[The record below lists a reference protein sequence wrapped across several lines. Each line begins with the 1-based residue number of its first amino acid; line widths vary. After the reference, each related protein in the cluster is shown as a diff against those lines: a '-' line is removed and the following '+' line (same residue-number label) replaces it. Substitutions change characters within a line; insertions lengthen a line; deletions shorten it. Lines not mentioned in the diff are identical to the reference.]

1 MGDPGR
7 SSSASSRNIRA
18 RRQGIV
24 GRFAKRSSHQ
34 RPVRLGGRIN
44 DGSERPGPAPMRGS
58 SIMSACAAVSTRP
71 PPPDRSHVGRTAN
84 RPAAARRGSGRYR
97 QRRHPCLFRA
107 APGARAR
114 LRGPHL
120 FAARLAAAAPGRTRR
135 RHIARAGQS
144 PARRTSCG
152 LQGGGPARRAA
163 GRAARGALRAHAQ
176 LILRTDVACE
186 IEWRLFT
193 ELLELPCEQPGRES
207 RRDALAEAILAD
219 PRVTGAAGALLAGI
233 GRQAEEPAFRARL
246 AEAMATYAGTRA
258 AAAEITTSLLTLSS
272 GALALKQLTP
282 GAASLGPA
290 LAALIAQQ
298 SAIAS
303 FPLGA
308 GLGGIWFGLFPAAPG
323 FGLVAALTGGLMLA
337 ASFTAAFA
345 GIVADPVQRRLG
357 LHEKR
362 LRRMLAA
369 LEAQMLDPASPG
381 FAVHD
386 HYVARL
392 LDLFDMLGSAW
403 RLAHP

>member
-1 MGDPGR
+1 MSDGQPTAPPLRDGEAGDIV
-7 SSSASSRNIRA
+7 SDAIRA
-18 RRQGIV
+18 YFAQRQA
-24 GRFAKRSSHQ
+24 R
-34 RPVRLGGRIN
+34 VRAFVDRTYSL
-44 DGSERPGPAPMRGS
+44 RGS
-58 SIMSACAAVSTRP
+58 LRL
-71 PPPDRSHVGRTAN
+71 H
-84 RPAAARRGSGRYR
+84 
-97 QRRHPCLFRA
+97 RA
-107 APGARAR
+107 ALGADILRAPAN
-114 LRGPHL
+114 LLLAGPHAAFKAAGL
-120 FAARLAAAAPGRTRR
+120 LAARLGA
-135 RHIARAGQS
+135 Q
-144 PARRTSCG
+144 
-152 LQGGGPARRAA
+152 
-163 GRAARGALRAHAQ
+163 RAARYARTRQ